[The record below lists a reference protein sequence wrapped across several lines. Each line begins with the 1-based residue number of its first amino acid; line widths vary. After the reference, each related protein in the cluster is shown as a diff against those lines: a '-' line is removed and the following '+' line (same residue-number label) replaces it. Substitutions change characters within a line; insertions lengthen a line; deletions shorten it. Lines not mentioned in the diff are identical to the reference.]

1 MQNFTRQKKLK
12 KLINLSSDCENTFY
26 KDWIDGINR
35 SLVTD
40 FQKNNVSDA
49 PKEDVKN
56 FLFATSDFGEE
67 ILGETDL
74 YITLDRLNDA
84 SFRRKLD
91 PILKNIIRNQLSYFL
106 KILRLSMRKIL

>member
-56 FLFATSDFGEE
+56 FLLVTSDFGEE

>member
-56 FLFATSDFGEE
+56 FLFATGDFGEE

-84 SFRRKLD
+84 SCRRKLG
-91 PILKNIIRNQLSYFL
+91 PILKNIIRNRLSYFL
-106 KILRLSMRKIL
+106 KILRLSMHKIL